1 MGNMMTI
8 PNVGIIGVG
17 VYLPEKR
24 MTAKE
29 ISEATGGNW
38 SEEAVVKK
46 LGIVEKVVPFD
57 DVEDGTQEMGAKA
70 ALDCLKNTGI
80 DPLEIDGILCI
91 GEEWK
96 EYPLTTSAC
105 YIQDRI
111 GAKNAWCVDV
121 QNRCCTAVL
130 VILLC
135 SKTFL
140 ILIQKLAC
148 YLIPCFIW
156 EHLLQSVLFTG
167 RMSRIFSQRHSSC
180 YLISFTISALGS
192 AASKTAAASS
202 IAA

>member
-29 ISEATGGNW
+29 VSEATGGNW

-70 ALDCLKNTGI
+70 ALDCLKNAGI

-105 YIQDRI
+105 YIH
-111 GAKNAWCVDV
+111 GA
-121 QNRCCTAVL
+121 
-130 VILLC
+130 
-135 SKTFL
+135 
-140 ILIQKLAC
+140 
-148 YLIPCFIW
+148 
-156 EHLLQSVLFTG
+156 
-167 RMSRIFSQRHSSC
+167 
-180 YLISFTISALGS
+180 
-192 AASKTAAASS
+192 
-202 IAA
+202 

>member
-29 ISEATGGNW
+29 VSEATGGNW

-70 ALDCLKNTGI
+70 ALDCLKNAGI

-91 GEEWK
+91 GEEW
-96 EYPLTTSAC
+96 
-105 YIQDRI
+105 
-111 GAKNAWCVDV
+111 
-121 QNRCCTAVL
+121 
-130 VILLC
+130 
-135 SKTFL
+135 
-140 ILIQKLAC
+140 
-148 YLIPCFIW
+148 
-156 EHLLQSVLFTG
+156 
-167 RMSRIFSQRHSSC
+167 
-180 YLISFTISALGS
+180 
-192 AASKTAAASS
+192 
-202 IAA
+202 